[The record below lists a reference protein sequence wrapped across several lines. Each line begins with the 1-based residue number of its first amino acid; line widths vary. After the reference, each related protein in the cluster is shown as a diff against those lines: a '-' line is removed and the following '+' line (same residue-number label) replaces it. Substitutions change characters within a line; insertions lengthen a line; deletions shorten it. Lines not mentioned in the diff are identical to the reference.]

1 MGLSCF
7 PGPELAVSIPVCA
20 VQPLYHVPAM
30 LSTGTFIRN
39 MWYLPLLHKKVVCGD
54 SLFSDKTIADDRH
67 LYAKIPVPDTI
78 EDYYYKK

>member
-1 MGLSCF
+1 
-7 PGPELAVSIPVCA
+7 
-20 VQPLYHVPAM
+20 M